1 MWLDRRYLDLAGIA
15 EPIIQAPMAGANLAA
30 MAVAVSQAGGLGSL
44 PCGTLNPAAAR
55 RELDLI
61 RQQTSA
67 PINANFFCHPVPP
80 ADAARASR
88 WQARLAPYYSEFG
101 LAPDP
106 SAAATRLPFD
116 AAMCGLMC
124 ELRPR
129 VISFHYGLPEPAL
142 LARLKAAVC
151 VIQSSATTVEEARWL
166 EAHGA
171 DAIIA
176 QGLEAGGHRGTFLA
190 HDLGQ
195 QVGTFALV
203 PQVVDAVRLPVIA
216 AGGIADARGI
226 VAALALG
233 ASAVQIG
240 TAYLLCPEAKI
251 SAPYRAALRAAT
263 DQSTVVTNVFSGRPA
278 RSLLNRLI
286 REVGPL
292 SAEAPPFPLAA
303 AATQPLRCKAEALGS
318 GAFSPLLAGQAAALG
333 REEGAAALTL
343 ALAREAKAL
352 MAGLAGTGSI
362 EAPRTEALADASSF
376 QF

>member
-1 MWLDRRYLDLAGIA
+1 VWPDRRYLDLAGIA
-15 EPIIQAPMAGANLAA
+15 EPIIQAPMAGANLAE
-30 MAVAVSQAGGLGSL
+30 MAIAVSAAGGLGSL
-44 PCGTLNPAAAR
+44 PCGTLSVAAAR
-55 RELDLI
+55 RELDRI
-61 RQQTSA
+61 RQATAS
-67 PINANFFCHPVPP
+67 PVNVNFFCHPMPP
-80 ADAARASR
+80 ADAARDSR
-88 WQARLAPYYSEFG
+88 WQARLQPYYREFG

-106 SAAATRLPFD
+106 SAAATRMPFD
-116 AAMCGLMC
+116 AAMCALIS

-129 VISFHYGLPEPAL
+129 VVSFHYGLPDAAL
-142 LARLKAAVC
+142 LAPLKAARC

-176 QGLEAGGHRGTFLA
+176 QGLEAGGHRGTFLG
-190 HDLGQ
+190 HDLSQ
-195 QVGTFALV
+195 QVGTLALV

-240 TAYLLCPEAKI
+240 TGYLLCPEATI
-251 SAPYRAALRAAT
+251 SAPYRAALSTAR
-263 DQSTVVTNVFSGRPA
+263 DQSTVFTNVFSGRPA
-278 RSLLNRLI
+278 RSLPNRLI

-303 AATQPLRCKAEALGS
+303 AATQPLRAEAEALGS
-318 GAFSPLLAGQAAALG
+318 GAFSPLLAGQAAALA
-333 REEGAAALTL
+333 RATGAAALTL

-352 MAGLAGTGSI
+352 MAALAGAS
-362 EAPRTEALADASSF
+362 EPPQAASVAAAPYA
-376 QF
+376 